1 MIFNS
6 DINSLALED
15 INRMLK
21 KVNQIATNPL
31 SCKDEKILKMKEMK
45 EKGEEY
51 NSNQRNETE
60 LIEDTITQIG
70 ILLAL
75 NFGELGSEIIA
86 KNMAQQGELN
96 LSLPGK
102 KMFGIFG
109 YCNIKNFQDIT
120 EIL

>member
-1 MIFNS
+1 
-6 DINSLALED
+6 
-15 INRMLK
+15 
-21 KVNQIATNPL
+21 
-31 SCKDEKILKMKEMK
+31 MKEMK

-96 LSLPGK
+96 LALPG
-102 KMFGIFG
+102 
-109 YCNIKNFQDIT
+109 
-120 EIL
+120 

>member
-1 MIFNS
+1 MVFNS

-31 SCKDEKILKMKEMK
+31 SCKDEKILKIKELK
-45 EKGEEY
+45 EKGEGQ
-51 NSNQRNETE
+51 NFTQKNETE

-86 KNMAQQGELN
+86 KNMAQ
-96 LSLPGK
+96 
-102 KMFGIFG
+102 
-109 YCNIKNFQDIT
+109 
-120 EIL
+120 

>member
-1 MIFNS
+1 MVFNS

-31 SCKDEKILKMKEMK
+31 SCKDEKILKMKELK
-45 EKGEEY
+45 EKGE
-51 NSNQRNETE
+51 SQDFKQKNETE

-86 KNMAQQGELN
+86 KNMA
-96 LSLPGK
+96 
-102 KMFGIFG
+102 
-109 YCNIKNFQDIT
+109 
-120 EIL
+120 